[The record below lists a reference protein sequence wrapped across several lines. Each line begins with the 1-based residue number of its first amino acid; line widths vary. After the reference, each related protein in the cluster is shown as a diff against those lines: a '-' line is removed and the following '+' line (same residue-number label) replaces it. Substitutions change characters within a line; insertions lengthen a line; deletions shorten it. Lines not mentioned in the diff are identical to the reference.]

1 MEIQKVLYLL
11 YIFNGVLVFLFN
23 YFQIVLSV
31 FSFVKEINSNL
42 KMNIS
47 KAKKILLYYL
57 LVNKTVFYKLNY
69 TTYNSVYFRV

>member
-31 FSFVKEINSNL
+31 FSFVKEINSNF
-42 KMNIS
+42 KNEYFKSKENIVILFVS
-47 KAKKILLYYL
+47 K
-57 LVNKTVFYKLNY
+57 
-69 TTYNSVYFRV
+69 

>member
-31 FSFVKEINSNL
+31 FSFVKEINSNF
-42 KMNIS
+42 KNEYFKNKENIVILFVS
-47 KAKKILLYYL
+47 K
-57 LVNKTVFYKLNY
+57 
-69 TTYNSVYFRV
+69 